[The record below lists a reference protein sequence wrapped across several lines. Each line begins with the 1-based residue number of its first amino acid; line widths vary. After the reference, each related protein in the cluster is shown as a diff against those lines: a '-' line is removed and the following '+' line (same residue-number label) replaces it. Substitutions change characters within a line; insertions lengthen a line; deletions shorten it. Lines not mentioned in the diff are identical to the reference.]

1 MENYPKDKT
10 SYNPTESDKKQP
22 MDQRTVIIE
31 KQHLQQNMNK
41 PELITKNL
49 DIDINHD
56 LMQKEDYKNIADTE
70 KSLKT
75 EKTYRQVCHRGDAT
89 NYAGDA
95 LDFLILVCCIM

>member
-31 KQHLQQNMNK
+31 KQHIQQNMNK
-41 PELITKNL
+41 PELIPNNL
-49 DIDINHD
+49 DVDNNHE
-56 LMQKEDYKNIADTE
+56 LMQKEDYKNIADTK
-70 KSLKT
+70 KSMKT

-89 NYAGDA
+89 N
-95 LDFLILVCCIM
+95 